1 MLFKL
6 ALKNIKKS
14 FKDYAIYFL
23 TLILGVAIF
32 YMFNSLDSQ
41 TVMQNVS
48 LSTKQ
53 IIELMINTLGIV
65 SIFVAIVLGFL
76 IVYANN
82 FLIKRRK
89 KEFGIYM
96 TLGMGKRQIS
106 KILFLET
113 IFIGVVSLVVGLVIG
128 IFGSQLMSI
137 LVAKVFEADM
147 SKFEFVFSSAA
158 LIKTCIYFGIMY
170 VAVMIFNTFSISK
183 CKLINLINARKRNE
197 TVKIKNPIISI
208 LIFIIAVVAL
218 GYAYYK
224 VTVEPNT
231 IITSADALVPILI
244 GSISTFLIFWSVS
257 GLLLKVVQLNK
268 KVYLKGTNMFILRQV
283 NSKIN
288 TTVMSMTI
296 ICLMLFVTI
305 CVLSSAV
312 TVTKM
317 VTTELEELTPVDAS
331 FFKYYDLTAEDGVSE
346 KTIADS
352 KITIQEALEKV
363 NFDMGNFKETLSVDM
378 YKESQITPRITLGNQ
393 IDELKSKF
401 PMMYVDGQEDIMKV
415 SDYNKVAKMYGIPE
429 YSLNDNEYIILCDY
443 DNIKVYRDMALKEN
457 LTLKIGGKEYAPK
470 YQECQE
476 GFIQMTPSKMN
487 MGIIL
492 VPDATEGLTRSA
504 NYFIVNYNATTDKE
518 KHQVE
523 ALLSDPNS
531 EYVKALKELEAS
543 LSGGSRISI
552 YEASVGLSA
561 MVSFIAIYL
570 GVIFL
575 IASSAILALKELSE
589 SSDNKE
595 RYAVLRKLGVDE
607 KMLNKSLFIQI
618 GIFFIIPLLVAII
631 HSIFG
636 IQFCLYVLETIG
648 QMKDMLWP
656 VVYAALFIVLIY
668 GGYFVATYLGS
679 KRIIRE

>member
-6 ALKNIKKS
+6 VFKNIKKS

-48 LSTKQ
+48 VSTMQ
-53 IIELMINTLGIV
+53 IIEVMINMLGIV

-106 KILFLET
+106 RILLLET
-113 IFIGVVSLVVGLVIG
+113 VFIGVVSLIVGLVVG
-128 IFGSQLMSI
+128 VFGSQLMSI
-137 LVAKVFEADM
+137 FVSKMFAVDM
-147 SKFEFVFSSAA
+147 SKFEFVFSSTA
-158 LIKTCIYFGIMY
+158 LIKTCIYFGVMY
-170 VAVMIFNTFSISK
+170 VAVMIFNTFSISR
-183 CKLINLINARKRNE
+183 CKLINLINAAKRNE
-197 TVKIKNPIISI
+197 KIKIKNPIISI
-208 LIFIIAVVAL
+208 LIFIIAVAAL
-218 GYAYYK
+218 GYAYFK
-224 VTVEPNT
+224 VAVEPNT
-231 IITSADALVPILI
+231 LMSYTDVLIPIVI
-244 GSISTFLIFWSVS
+244 GAVSTFLIFWSVS

-268 KVYLKGTNMFILRQV
+268 KLYLKGTNMFILRQV

-288 TTVMSMTI
+288 TTVMSMTV

-312 TVTKM
+312 TVTKIL
-317 VTTELEELTPVDAS
+317 TTELEGLTPVDAS
-331 FFKYYDLTAEDGVSE
+331 FFKEYDLTAEDGVSE

-352 KITIQEALEKV
+352 KITIQETLEKV
-363 NFDMGNFKETLSVDM
+363 NFDMSNFKETLSLDI
-378 YKESQITPRITLGNQ
+378 YKESQITTRVTLGNQ
-393 IDELKSKF
+393 IDKLKSKF
-401 PMMYVDGQEDIMKV
+401 PLIYVDGQEQIMKV

-429 YSLNDNEYIILCDY
+429 YSLNNNEYIILCDY
-443 DNIKVYRDMALKEN
+443 DKVKVYRDMALKEN

-470 YQECQE
+470 YQECKE
-476 GFIQMTPSKMN
+476 GFIQMSPSKMN

-543 LSGGSRISI
+543 LNGGSKISI
-552 YEASVGLSA
+552 YEASIGLSA

-607 KMLNKSLFIQI
+607 KMLNKTLFIQI

-636 IQFCLYVLETIG
+636 IQFCLYVLETIEE
-648 QMKDMLWP
+648 MKDILWP

-668 GGYFVATYLGS
+668 GGYFVATYIGS
-679 KRIIRE
+679 KRIIKE